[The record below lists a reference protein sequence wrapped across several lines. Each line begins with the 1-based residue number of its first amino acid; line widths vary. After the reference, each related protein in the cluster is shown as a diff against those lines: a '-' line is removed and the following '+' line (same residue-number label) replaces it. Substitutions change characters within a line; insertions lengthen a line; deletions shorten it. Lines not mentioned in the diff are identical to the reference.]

1 MKLVAIKDR
10 LIIKQDELEEKTA
23 SGLFLVHDT
32 NKEIREQGVVVS
44 RGDSEEIPANI
55 KVGTKVVIEKGLSQ
69 KYEFEGDTYLMCS
82 VFDILAVIEE

>member
-1 MKLVAIKDR
+1 
-10 LIIKQDELEEKTA
+10 
-23 SGLFLVHDT
+23 
-32 NKEIREQGVVVS
+32 VS